1 MASAPPAK
9 DAAVQRVVRDF
20 VCVGCG
26 CACDDLTL
34 TLDGGRIASFEPPC
48 PLAEQFLL
56 APENVGGCADVFE
69 SIERAATLLSAAR
82 APLVI
87 GFERATVDTQRL
99 AVEIADRLRATIDPT
114 DERGTSRSHAAV
126 QTVGA
131 VTATLGEVAQR
142 SDLVIYWDCDPATTH
157 PRHMERF
164 ASRAGVRTVV
174 VSSAPT
180 PSAASANQYLLIPTG
195 SGVECLWTLHALIRG
210 VALDADEVE
219 QRTGNS
225 LDAWRELAERLKSAA
240 YGAVF
245 HDAASAD
252 AVASTQAITELVR
265 DLHRH
270 TRAVALPLGS
280 APSAV
285 GAAQVLT
292 WQTGFPAAVSVAR
305 GYPEY
310 LPGEAAAVQLARRKE
325 IDAALI
331 IAADP
336 LAAWPKAAADYLRSI
351 PTIVLDD
358 RETATL
364 QAATIGVC
372 TAPFGLATTGDV
384 FRADGVTLPLRA
396 AVSSPLPQL
405 DQVLA
410 HLAKQLAG

>member
-1 MASAPPAK
+1 MATALSAK
-9 DAAVQRVVRDF
+9 DAAARRVVRDF
-20 VCVGCG
+20 VCAGCG

-34 TLDGGRIASFEPPC
+34 TIEGDRIASLEPPC
-48 PLAEQFLL
+48 PVAEQFLL
-56 APENVGGCADVFE
+56 APRSDAVPISVPDA
-69 SIERAATLLSAAR
+69 IEQAAALLSAAR
-82 APLVI
+82 APLI
-87 GFERATVDTQRL
+87 MGFERATVDVQRL
-99 AVEIADRLRATIDPT
+99 AVEIADRLGATIDPT

-142 SDLVIYWDCDPATTH
+142 SDLVVYWDCDPATTH

-164 ASRAGVRTVV
+164 ASRAGVRTIV

-180 PSAASANQYLLIPTG
+180 PSSALANKYLLIPTG
-195 SGVECLWTLHALIRG
+195 SGVECLWTLRALVRG
-210 VALDADEVE
+210 VALDAEEVE
-219 QRTGNS
+219 VRTGNS
-225 LDAWRELAERLKSAA
+225 LDAWQTLAEQLKSAT

-245 HDAASAD
+245 YDAASAD
-252 AVASTQAITELVR
+252 ATASSQAITKLAR

-270 TRAVALPLGS
+270 TRAVALPLGA

-292 WQTGFPAAVSVAR
+292 WQTGFPAAVSFAR
-305 GYPEY
+305 GYPQY
-310 LPGEAAAVQLARRKE
+310 LPGEAMAVQLAQRKE
-325 IDAALI
+325 VDAALI

-336 LAAWPKAAADYLRSI
+336 LAAWPKAAADYLRSL

-358 RETATL
+358 RDTLTL
-364 QAATIGVC
+364 QAATIGIR

-396 AVSSPLPQL
+396 AVNSPLPQV
-405 DQVLA
+405 DAVLA
-410 HLAKQLAG
+410 RLATRLSG